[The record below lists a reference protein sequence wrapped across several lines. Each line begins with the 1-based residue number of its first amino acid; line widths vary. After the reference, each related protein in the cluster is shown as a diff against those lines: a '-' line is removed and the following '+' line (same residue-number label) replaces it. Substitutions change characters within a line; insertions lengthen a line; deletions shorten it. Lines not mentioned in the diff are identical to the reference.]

1 MNNRVKW
8 LINQIEC
15 EDRSI
20 RELERKQ
27 QEINGFDIQTW
38 LDDFFKFD
46 KLDER
51 RRVRTYEEE
60 HIAEEQRPKRFCGD
74 ETSICSS
81 SAPTTAVAA
90 PSTPP
95 ERLTKSNAV
104 DTASFR
110 DEMEGLSG
118 EQGFHARG
126 EVFGE

>member
-1 MNNRVKW
+1 M
-8 LINQIEC
+8 INQIEC

-20 RELERKQ
+20 RELERKH
-27 QEINGFDIQTW
+27 QEINGFEIQSW
-38 LDDFFKFD
+38 LDDFFKCD
-46 KLDER
+46 KLDGR

-104 DTASFR
+104 DTASLLVN
-110 DEMEGLSG
+110 MECM
-118 EQGFHARG
+118 
-126 EVFGE
+126 FGE